1 LHSRSERVSG
11 KRLGSEEKESKKSL
25 KEVRLLEIN
34 FLLLH
39 SPSERVKGK
48 RMREKR
54 KKKIKKRV

>member
-1 LHSRSERVSG
+1 LHSRSERVEG
-11 KRLGSEEKESKKSL
+11 RRLGGEEKERKKRL
-25 KEVRLLEIN
+25 KEVWLLEIN

-39 SPSERVKGK
+39 SRSERVLGK